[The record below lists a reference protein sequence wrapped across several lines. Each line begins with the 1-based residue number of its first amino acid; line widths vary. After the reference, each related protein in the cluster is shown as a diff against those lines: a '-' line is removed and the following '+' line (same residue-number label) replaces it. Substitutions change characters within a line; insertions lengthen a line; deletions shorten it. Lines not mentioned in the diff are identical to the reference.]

1 MNGFALRIAGR
12 CTSAVLAI
20 VSVGCTAS
28 HAYKPT
34 VSAPL
39 VEGSVVQVSSKD
51 SGPGRTVEVA
61 AAASDKPAAVAHASS
76 TTAYASTSDCGNC
89 NGCGNGNCGGRCGNG
104 CGGGLH
110 QKLREC
116 DWEQLRTDH
125 CWPEQYNYESRRR
138 VNQPLHDQ
146 IASGHATHNSLFD
159 FHFETK
165 AENRGELNQA
175 GKMRLAYFAR
185 RKPYVVPSVFVQ
197 SSFDPK
203 LDEVRNQ
210 HVRDFLATVSVEP
223 TDWQVASVNSTPTG
237 LYAQEGAYS
246 IQKMIGPR
254 AGGVVPTPFYE
265 RILKNNFFLG
275 TGGGQETT
283 GGGGS

>member
-34 VSAPL
+34 VSSPP
-39 VEGSVVQVSSKD
+39 VEGSVVQVSTKD
-51 SGPGRTVEVA
+51 GVPSGTVEL
-61 AAASDKPAAVAHASS
+61 AAASDKSTAVAHAAS

-89 NGCGNGNCGGRCGNG
+89 NGCGKGACGGR

-110 QKLREC
+110 QKLSEC

-125 CWPEQYNYESRRR
+125 CWPEQYNFESRRR

-165 AENRGELNQA
+165 DEKRAELNSA

-197 SSFDPK
+197 SSFDAK
-203 LDEVRNQ
+203 LDEQRNQ
-210 HVRDFLATVSVEP
+210 AVRDFLATVSVEP
-223 TDWQVASVNSTPTG
+223 IDWQVASVNSTPTG
-237 LYAQEGAYS
+237 LYGQEGAYS

-254 AGGVVPTPFYE
+254 AGGIVPTPFYE

-283 GGGGS
+283 GGGGGS